1 MASSS
6 NAPATS
12 EESVHQQQQYGEEKW
27 TASPQKKRK
36 RAPSA
41 WRRNVE
47 KKRRD
52 SGQEYKTYKDITV
65 QARRVGPPCQCP
77 KKCYDLVGDE
87 SVKKIFEEYWK
98 MASHNAQSSYLASR
112 VTVKDVIRR
121 YAGPDSKRQHSCE
134 YFVMVNNNKIVVCR
148 TAFCNMHNISAKR
161 VANVRTKMGETG
173 VAPVDRR
180 GTNPAQNKFPDDVV
194 EMAKQHIKSLPTCTS
209 HYSRAKSLHRVYL
222 PPGYSQHKCY
232 DLFKEQCEERDVD
245 PSKIVSLSKYCKI
258 FTAFNIGTNP
268 PMVDTCST
276 CDRLNRELEV
286 ASNNKDS
293 VTHSSLLTQKKVHVV
308 KAKVARNIMDAYSE
322 DNDPSLC
329 VIAMDLQQTLATPR
343 LTTNV
348 AYYKR
353 KMWTYN
359 FGVHNLKESS
369 MAHLYVWNEAVGKRG
384 SSDIGSCLIH
394 YVEHHVPAHCN
405 KLVIFSDN
413 CGGQNKNIN
422 LSLLLLRFL
431 HSGRFSQVK
440 QYFLMPGHS
449 YLPCDRDFGNLEK
462 YFHGHEVYTTPH
474 YIELMRQA
482 RRDHPFVVKQMD
494 HEDFVDLDPLQALI
508 TKAQLHK
515 AGFKDGRMF
524 QFKSDFLQG
533 MSIWQCY
540 NDEITTPV
548 QVKLQKGKSQ
558 SYQRDKFDL
567 AAVTLPL
574 KYPHGVKLKT
584 AKLDDLEYLLS
595 FVPLGYKS
603 WYADLF
609 QAQGQLVGDS
619 AEVDP
624 DDPDDVLDY

>member
-1 MASSS
+1 
-6 NAPATS
+6 
-12 EESVHQQQQYGEEKW
+12 
-27 TASPQKKRK
+27 
-36 RAPSA
+36 
-41 WRRNVE
+41 
-47 KKRRD
+47 
-52 SGQEYKTYKDITV
+52 
-65 QARRVGPPCQCP
+65 
-77 KKCYDLVGDE
+77 
-87 SVKKIFEEYWK
+87 
-98 MASHNAQSSYLASR
+98 
-112 VTVKDVIRR
+112 
-121 YAGPDSKRQHSCE
+121 
-134 YFVMVNNNKIVVCR
+134 
-148 TAFCNMHNISAKR
+148 
-161 VANVRTKMGETG
+161 MGETG

-180 GTNPAQNKFPDDVV
+180 GTNPTQNKFPDDVV

-209 HYSRAKSLHRVYL
+209 HYSRAKSVHRVYL

-245 PSKIVSLSKYCKI
+245 SSKIVSLSKYCKI
-258 FTAFNIGTNP
+258 FAAFNIGTNP

-293 VTHSSLLTQKKVHVV
+293 VTHSNLLTQKVHLV

-394 YVEHHVPAHCN
+394 YVEHHVP
-405 KLVIFSDN
+405 
-413 CGGQNKNIN
+413 
-422 LSLLLLRFL
+422 
-431 HSGRFSQVK
+431 RFSQVK

-494 HEDFVDLDPLQALI
+494 REDFVDLDPLQALI

-515 AGFKDGRMF
+515 AGFKDGRVF

-540 NDEITTPV
+540 NDDITTPV
-548 QVKLQKGKSQ
+548 QVKFQKGKSQ

-567 AAVTLPL
+567 AAVTP
-574 KYPHGVKLKT
+574 T
-584 AKLDDLEYLLS
+584 TE
-595 FVPLGYKS
+595 VPS
-603 WYADLF
+603 RSE
-609 QAQGQLVGDS
+609 AQDREAGRPGIS
-619 AEVDP
+619 AVFRATWLQVVVRRSIP
-624 DDPDDVLDY
+624 GPGSAGG